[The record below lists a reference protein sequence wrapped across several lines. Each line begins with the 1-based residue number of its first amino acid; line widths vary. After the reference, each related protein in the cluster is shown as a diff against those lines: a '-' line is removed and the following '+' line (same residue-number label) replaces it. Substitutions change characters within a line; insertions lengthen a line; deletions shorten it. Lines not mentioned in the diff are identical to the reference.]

1 MVPMSKSDD
10 STPTPKDADIV
21 VKREKNQVYNPAVST
36 EEVAEELEITPEEAD
51 ELLEEALRPESKEV
65 GGSKIWW

>member
-1 MVPMSKSDD
+1 MSEPDD
-10 STPTPKDADIV
+10 SAPTPKDADRVI
-21 VKREKNQVYNPAVST
+21 RMEKNKVYNPALST

-51 ELLEEALRPESKEV
+51 ELLEEAQRPDSKEV